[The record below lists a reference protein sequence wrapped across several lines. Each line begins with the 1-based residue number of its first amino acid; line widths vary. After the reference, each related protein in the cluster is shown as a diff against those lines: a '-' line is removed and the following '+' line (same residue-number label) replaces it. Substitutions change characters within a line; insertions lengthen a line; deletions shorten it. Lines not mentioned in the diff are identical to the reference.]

1 MKKKQLKKIR
11 RQKLLKKLNNEKNNL
26 KTKEEKRF
34 SAVKRVSSHLHRK
47 YALDFAFDVAPIA
60 YNELYKDVA

>member
-1 MKKKQLKKIR
+1 MLE
-11 RQKLLKKLNNEKNNL
+11 NNEKNNL

-34 SAVKRVSSHLHRK
+34 SAVKRVSHHLHRK
-47 YALDFAFDVAPIA
+47 YALDFAFDVAPIS

>member
-26 KTKEEKRF
+26 KTKEEIYFQMSKRIL
-34 SAVKRVSSHLHRK
+34 K
-47 YALDFAFDVAPIA
+47 I
-60 YNELYKDVA
+60 